1 MNHTES
7 AARLCMMYFN
17 LARGFFCFVPGAW
30 LDLFVSFSCC
40 QVQFV
45 LTSGSYSVLLFSLFS
60 WSIVKCCLIPRYH
73 IVAGFLNWYGGIGPV
88 NCCCITCCCCSI
100 LQPNHGTVHM
110 PDPSQK
116 GSLSFEFL
124 QFHQKTKLIT
134 IF

>member
-1 MNHTES
+1 
-7 AARLCMMYFN
+7 MYDRNEPYREHRKALHDILQFSKRF
-17 LARGFFCFVPGAW
+17 LSFCSWGLVRYLRFLYLLPSVV
-30 LDLFVSFSCC
+30 F
-40 QVQFV
+40 

-73 IVAGFLNWYGGIGPV
+73 IVAGFLIWYGGIGPV

-100 LQPNHGTVHM
+100 LLPNHGTVHM

-124 QFHQKTKLIT
+124 QFH
-134 IF
+134 